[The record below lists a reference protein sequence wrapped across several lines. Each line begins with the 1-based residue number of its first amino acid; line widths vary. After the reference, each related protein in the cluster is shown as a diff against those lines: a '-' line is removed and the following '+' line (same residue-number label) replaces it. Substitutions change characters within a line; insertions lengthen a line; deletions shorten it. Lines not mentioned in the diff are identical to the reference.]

1 MSKRDN
7 KAAGPAAL
15 LRTAF
20 ERLPYE
26 ALLAGLGILIF
37 LAGVTVGSGTA
48 SAPASCAAP
57 AAAGGDAAVVYKGKD
72 ERGRPRYVVNKDS
85 LW

>member
-1 MSKRDN
+1 MSKQDN
-7 KAAGPAAL
+7 RAAGL
-15 LRTAF
+15 LRAAF

-37 LAGVTVGSGTA
+37 LAGVTVGSGTGAGSAA
-48 SAPASCAAP
+48 SSCAAP
-57 AAAGGDAAVVYKGKD
+57 AAAGDAAVMYQGKD
-72 ERGRPRYVVNKDS
+72 ERGRPHYVVNKDS